1 MPAEEDEKRHT
12 RQCMLSEM
20 PRLHRTNNN
29 NNNKDT
35 RNSSSVSQSV
45 GIPQFTPSR
54 EEESSS
60 AAAAAERTCVC
71 DVSPIYFRL
80 PHRAPHY
87 LQGETRISV
96 QSSSPPRQYML
107 FQPSSLNPI
116 QQLPPAIAFNN
127 STSAEEI
134 DRQAATTTAGKC
146 GGNPR
151 KATIFLCWWR
161 MGV

>member
-60 AAAAAERTCVC
+60 AAAAERTCVC

-80 PHRAPHY
+80 PHRAPHTA
-87 LQGETRISV
+87 LFTWRDTNQCAVVFSE
-96 QSSSPPRQYML
+96 YML

-161 MGV
+161 MSV